1 MGERANE
8 YLRQLAQAQEGVFD
22 VSGVLEKW
30 EASRRKLEKTSFDS
44 INISDKAM
52 NLSREGKKLAAELLS
67 KYSQLTERLDMDDV
81 KNLEG
86 LLEETVMVFQRL
98 REVALLSSDTAHSLE
113 QEAAMQR
120 EITESVTD
128 SIDLIGK
135 SINQAVAC
143 LELCE
148 IKEVNLKIENH
159 KHVST
164 P

>member
-8 YLRQLAQAQEGVFD
+8 HLRQLAQAQEGIFD
-22 VSGVLEKW
+22 VSEVLEKW

-52 NLSREGKKLAAELLS
+52 NLSKEGKKLAAELLS
-67 KYSQLTERLDMDDV
+67 KYSQLAEKPDTDGIKD
-81 KNLEG
+81 LEG
-86 LLEETVMVFQRL
+86 LLEKTVMAFQRL

-120 EITESVTD
+120 EIAESVAA
-128 SIDLIGK
+128 SIDLIGR

-143 LELCE
+143 AELSE
-148 IKEVNLKIENH
+148 IKEVPF
-159 KHVST
+159 ST
-164 P
+164 